1 MSPDAGQ
8 AWFRL
13 GTFLV
18 LMSLVSL
25 LFIQRGTAEFFV
37 AVLALI
43 VGLLMLAIVA
53 VIVKLANR

>member
-18 LMSLVSL
+18 LMSLVS
-25 LFIQRGTAEFFV
+25 FFFTPRDSAEFV
-37 AVLALI
+37 ISALSLVI
-43 VGLLMLAIVA
+43 GLLMLGMVTLI
-53 VIVKLANR
+53 IKLSNR

>member
-37 AVLALI
+37 AVLSLV
-43 VGLLMLAIVA
+43 VGFVMLAIVA
-53 VIVKLANR
+53 VIVKLSNQ